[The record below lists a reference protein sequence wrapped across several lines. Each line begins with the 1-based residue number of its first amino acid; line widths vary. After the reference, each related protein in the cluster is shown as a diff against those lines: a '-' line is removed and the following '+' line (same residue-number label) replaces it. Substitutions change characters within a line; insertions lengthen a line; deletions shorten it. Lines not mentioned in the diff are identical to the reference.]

1 MPEVLKVQRFNIR
14 EESKKVTSNKSKL
27 AIALK
32 SVVLALIIS
41 LICIIIY
48 AIVLSITPISDNS
61 MTIVTQI
68 ISMLS
73 ILAAAA
79 YCGQRVKE
87 KGWLYGLIV
96 GIIYI
101 IVLIPI
107 SILWGHTLTIDKYF
121 FAKLLMAALV
131 GLIGG
136 IIGVNII

>member
-1 MPEVLKVQRFNIR
+1 MQRYNIR
-14 EESKKVTSNKSKL
+14 KNSKMEKSNKSKL
-27 AIALK
+27 AIAMK

-48 AIVLSITPISDNS
+48 AIVLSITPVSDNS

-68 ISMLS
+68 ISMIS
-73 ILAAAA
+73 VLAAAI
-79 YCGQRVKE
+79 YCGQRIKV

-96 GIIYI
+96 GIVYI
-101 IVLIPI
+101 IILIPI
-107 SILWGHTLTIDKYF
+107 SLLWGHSLIFDKYF
-121 FAKLLMAALV
+121 FAKILMASLV